1 MGTRSPVS
9 DSNRSPIDGARRG
22 QELVELGGDP
32 LAGQVGDQF
41 GSRADPGERLGFDL
55 ELERRGESD
64 GADHPQRILLEP
76 GRRIADGAQ
85 DAGARIEGSAVRIDQ
100 RGRLARA
107 PAPGHRV
114 DREVA
119 ARQVGFDRIAEL
131 DPMRTA
137 EVGVVVVGPEGRDL
151 EVLAVAPDGDRPELV
166 LVDGVREERDDLLG
180 QCFRGE
186 VPVGRDAPEDDI
198 AQRTADHVCRVT
210 GPPDRPQQVVDG
222 SRDRCLDRGRRTS
235 QLRPRNRYERHASF
249 RSSPR
254 YGVNSE

>member
-1 MGTRSPVS
+1 MSSSAAIRSPDRWATRS
-9 DSNRSPIDGARRG
+9 ARARIPAS
-22 QELVELGGDP
+22 V
-32 LAGQVGDQF
+32 V
-41 GSRADPGERLGFDL
+41 GFDL

-64 GADHPQRILLEP
+64 GADHPQRVLLEP

-85 DAGARIEGSAVRIDQ
+85 DAGSRIERPAVRVDQ

-131 DPMRTA
+131 DPMGTP

-151 EVLAVAPDGDRPELV
+151 EMLAVAPDGDRPELV
-166 LVDGVREERDDLLG
+166 LVDGVGEELDDLLG
-180 QCFRGE
+180 QCLRGE
-186 VPVGRDAPEDDI
+186 VPVGRDAPEDDV
-198 AQRTADHVCRVT
+198 AQRTADDVRRVT
-210 GPPDRPQQVVDG
+210 GPPDRRQQVVDG
-222 SRDRCLDRGRRTS
+222 SRDRCLDRGRRTR